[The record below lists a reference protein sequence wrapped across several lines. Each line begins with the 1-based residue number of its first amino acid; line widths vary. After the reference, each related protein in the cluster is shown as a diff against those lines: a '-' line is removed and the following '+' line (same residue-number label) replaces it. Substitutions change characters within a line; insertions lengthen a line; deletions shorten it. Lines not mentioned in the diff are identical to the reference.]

1 MRPVSKV
8 FQLVAEHSCYV
19 CGCEVDKAFLREWNG
34 EEVCKFCI
42 NELNEEAEQHVSTN
56 HH

>member
-1 MRPVSKV
+1 MSKV
-8 FQLVAEHSCYV
+8 LQLYADHSCFV
-19 CGCEVDKAFLREWNG
+19 CGCEVDKAFLKPWNG

-42 NELNEEAEQHVSTN
+42 TELNEEAENHVSTN